1 MGLIIRAAERKPLVL
16 NETDTVKSVMQNVGI
31 IVRTRVETVPLYREF
46 GCRYDFL
53 DRPVT
58 VASPIL
64 IADMKEAIERFEP
77 RARVVRVA
85 FSILPERPGVLMP
98 EVEVEIIEQKS

>member
-1 MGLIIRAAERKPLVL
+1 MGLIINMAQAEPLVL

-58 VASPIL
+58 VASPVL

-77 RARVVRVA
+77 RVRVKSVR
-85 FSILPERPGVLMP
+85 FGIQPDRPGALVP
-98 EVEVEIIEQKS
+98 EVEVEIIEQES